1 MAGVDRIVP
10 AGERSR
16 SSRMVLAHPNA
27 NAHDAVA
34 MSPARILPDGG
45 HRADP
50 AGSRQELL
58 SSHWGME
65 HPHAHMQEQ
74 ISENPT
80 RLQPQQEQGNVPA
93 GERSRSSRM
102 VLAHPNANAHDAVAM
117 SPARILP
124 DGGHRADPAGSR
136 QELLSSHWGM
146 EHPHPHMQEQIS

>member
-1 MAGVDRIVP
+1 
-10 AGERSR
+10 
-16 SSRMVLAHPNA
+16 MV
-27 NAHDAVA
+27 V
-34 MSPARILPDGG
+34 
-45 HRADP
+45 
-50 AGSRQELL
+50 QELL

-136 QELLSSHWGM
+136 QVHRHSCCVQDKGS
-146 EHPHPHMQEQIS
+146 